1 MSTSKTEENTHK
13 NNETKIDTKKLEKK
27 KKKKKSS
34 KRCCICRKK
43 DWTNMKCECGEMC
56 CIFHLKR
63 ELHQCKIEH
72 VIANKDYMMK
82 ASAAPLK
89 VNVI

>member
-1 MSTSKTEENTHK
+1 MSTYQTSENTNK
-13 NNETKIDTKKLEKK
+13 NKMDTEQNKELSK

-34 KRCCICRKK
+34 KRCRVCRKK

-72 VIANKDYMMK
+72 VITNKDYMMK
-82 ASAAPLK
+82 ASAAPAK
-89 VNVI
+89 VDVI